1 MKAILIAS
9 LLFLLPV
16 SVLAKPISLGVF
28 DKDKYVYEDSTIVYE
43 DNVRYVWIMTT
54 AKKFNMNDDP
64 DYVGAAGRFI
74 IDCSGHASVFIEGLT
89 VDKKGK
95 TIQRGVV
102 PHEKWIYAPIE
113 EHTPQAAVFKALCVK
128 HPIL

>member
-1 MKAILIAS
+1 MRALF
-9 LLFLLPV
+9 LFLLFFSVPV
-16 SVLAKPISLGVF
+16 FAKPVVLGVF

-54 AKKFNMNDDP
+54 AKKFNMNSDP
-64 DYVGAAGRFI
+64 DYAGAAGRFI
-74 IDCSGHASVFIEGLT
+74 IDCGGHASVFIEGLT
-89 VDKKGK
+89 IDKKGK

-102 PHEKWIYAPIE
+102 PHEKWIYSPIE
-113 EHTPQAAVFKALCVK
+113 QHTPQAAVFKAVCVK